1 MINVYKSNP
10 KRMINFVNNH
20 QIFSKTKLEFAR
32 LKGISRIKKE
42 I

>member
-1 MINVYKSNP
+1 MINVYKSDP
-10 KRMINFVNNH
+10 RRMTNFVNND
-20 QIFSKTKLEFAR
+20 QIFNKTKLEFAR